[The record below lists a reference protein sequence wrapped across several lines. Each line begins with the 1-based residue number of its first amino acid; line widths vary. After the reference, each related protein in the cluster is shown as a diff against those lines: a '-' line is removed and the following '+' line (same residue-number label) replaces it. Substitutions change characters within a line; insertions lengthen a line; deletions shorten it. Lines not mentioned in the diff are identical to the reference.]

1 MTGIVH
7 DDAIAAN
14 YSCKILPRLPKL
26 PGFGY
31 FLDMTEPRPMD
42 PGSDMSRGRLFLR
55 LYQANER
62 RIYGFILALV
72 PDWAQAE
79 DLLQETTMVMW
90 SKFDQFEQGTDF
102 AAWALSIAR
111 FRVMNHRKQQRA
123 QRIQFSDEV
132 LQAIAEQVS
141 AATENVDVRR
151 DALQGCIR
159 KLAEKDQE
167 LLRLRYGLDA
177 TVKSVAERVGR
188 GMDAVYKSLNRI
200 HVQLLHCIRRTLTAE
215 DTA

>member
-1 MTGIVH
+1 
-7 DDAIAAN
+7 
-14 YSCKILPRLPKL
+14 
-26 PGFGY
+26 
-31 FLDMTEPRPMD
+31 
-42 PGSDMSRGRLFLR
+42 MSRGRVFLR

-79 DLLQETTMVMW
+79 DLMQETTMVMW
-90 SKFDQFEQGTDF
+90 SKFGEFELGTDF
-102 AAWALSIAR
+102 AAWALCIAKYQ
-111 FRVMNHRKQQRA
+111 VMNHRKRRRA

-132 LQAIAEQVS
+132 LEAIAERVC
-141 AATENVDVRR
+141 AATEHFDIRR
-151 DALQGCIR
+151 DALRACLG

-188 GMDAVYKSLNRI
+188 GMDAVYKALNRI
-200 HVQLLHCIRRTLTAE
+200 HVQLLHCIRRTLTTE
-215 DTA
+215 DAV

>member
-1 MTGIVH
+1 
-7 DDAIAAN
+7 
-14 YSCKILPRLPKL
+14 
-26 PGFGY
+26 
-31 FLDMTEPRPMD
+31 MTESQSID
-42 PGSDMSRGRLFLR
+42 PGSDMSRGRVFLR

-72 PDWAQAE
+72 PDWAHAE
-79 DLLQETTMVMW
+79 DLMQETTMVLW
-90 SKFDQFEQGTDF
+90 SKFDQFEPGTDF
-102 AAWALSIAR
+102 AAWALCIAR
-111 FRVMNHRKQQRA
+111 YQVMHYRKRQRT

-132 LQAIAEQVS
+132 LEAIAERVC
-141 AATENVDVRR
+141 AATEDFDVRR
-151 DALQGCIR
+151 DALRGCIR

-215 DTA
+215 DPT

>member
-1 MTGIVH
+1 
-7 DDAIAAN
+7 
-14 YSCKILPRLPKL
+14 
-26 PGFGY
+26 
-31 FLDMTEPRPMD
+31 MD
-42 PGSDMSRGRLFLR
+42 SGSDMSRGRLFLR

-79 DLLQETTMVMW
+79 DLMQETTMVMW
-90 SKFDQFEQGTDF
+90 SKFGEFEPGTDF

-111 FRVMNHRKQQRA
+111 FRVMNHRKHQRA
-123 QRIQFSDEV
+123 QKIQFSDEV
-132 LQAIAEQVS
+132 LAAIAEQVS

-151 DALQGCIR
+151 DALQDCIR

-200 HVQLLHCIRRTLTAE
+200 HVQLLYCIRRTLTSEGSA
-215 DTA
+215 